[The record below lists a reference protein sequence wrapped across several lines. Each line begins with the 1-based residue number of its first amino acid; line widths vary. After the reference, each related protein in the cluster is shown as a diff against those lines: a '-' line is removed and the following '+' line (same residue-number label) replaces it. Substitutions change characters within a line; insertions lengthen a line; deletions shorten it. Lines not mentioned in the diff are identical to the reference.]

1 MTHRLLRIVLSTLL
15 IPALTGIGTS
25 CAPMGKTGPADAY
38 AARAESH
45 CDSAP
50 MNDPSGTTQKQQ
62 QQHSQQHRSSAG
74 TNCCPAIAGCIAVAL
89 PAIVASLQP
98 ATPIVAPEHLAYAEL
113 GIALTVAPEPPPPKA

>member
-1 MTHRLLRIVLSTLL
+1 MARRFFRIVLSTLL
-15 IPALTGIGTS
+15 IPALTGISTS
-25 CAPMGKTGPADAY
+25 CTPMGKMGPADAY

-50 MNDPSGTTQKQQ
+50 MNDPSGTTQKQ
-62 QQHSQQHRSSAG
+62 SQQNRSSAG

-89 PAIVASLQP
+89 PGIVASLQP
-98 ATPIVAPEHLAYAEL
+98 ATPIVAPEHLAYAKL